1 MVTEQMRQF
10 NEELI
15 EEVQEYKNNEKCS
28 TEDAFTSVFSTYVI
42 DAGES
47 FMNNCNVM
55 GYKKDF
61 EKAKINGYVFDE
73 YFQTLTLVVSVF
85 ENRIEVAKMGKIDIT
100 KYSKQATKFYRMC
113 KFFRLQS
120 MMG

>member
-55 GYKKDF
+55 GYKKIMR
-61 EKAKINGYVFDE
+61 KLK
-73 YFQTLTLVVSVF
+73 
-85 ENRIEVAKMGKIDIT
+85 
-100 KYSKQATKFYRMC
+100 
-113 KFFRLQS
+113 
-120 MMG
+120 

>member
-47 FMNNCNVM
+47 FMNNCMLWVI
-55 GYKKDF
+55 KKILR
-61 EKAKINGYVFDE
+61 KLK
-73 YFQTLTLVVSVF
+73 
-85 ENRIEVAKMGKIDIT
+85 
-100 KYSKQATKFYRMC
+100 
-113 KFFRLQS
+113 
-120 MMG
+120 

>member
-10 NEELI
+10 NGELI

-55 GYKKDF
+55 G
-61 EKAKINGYVFDE
+61 
-73 YFQTLTLVVSVF
+73 
-85 ENRIEVAKMGKIDIT
+85 
-100 KYSKQATKFYRMC
+100 
-113 KFFRLQS
+113 
-120 MMG
+120 